1 MNGKKKKI
9 NIFFNVNTLK
19 IVGEYR
25 YTVIVHIW
33 IIKKFKKFKNF
44 VIKLKSIFETNYIYF
59 DTKFLGDSIDY
70 RVVRC

>member
-33 IIKKFKKFKNF
+33 IIKKFKIFKKFVVKF
-44 VIKLKSIFETNYIYF
+44 ESIFEINYIYI
-59 DTKFLGDSIDY
+59 LI
-70 RVVRC
+70 